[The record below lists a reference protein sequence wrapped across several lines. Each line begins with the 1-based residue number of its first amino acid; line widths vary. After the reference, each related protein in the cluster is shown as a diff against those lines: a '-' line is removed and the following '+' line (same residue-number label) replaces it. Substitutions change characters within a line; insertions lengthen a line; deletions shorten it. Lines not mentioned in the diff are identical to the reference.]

1 MTKVEKI
8 KYLVCEY
15 AKSFGIGSDEW
26 RNIYIK
32 QDRIVNKI
40 NRKWSKE
47 MICDLYY
54 KYVDGSKLIGEV
66 FNTLDCLD

>member
-26 RNIYIK
+26 RKIYIK
-32 QDRIVNKI
+32 QDRIVNK
-40 NRKWSKE
+40 NNSKWNKS
-47 MICDLYY
+47 MIDTLYDEY
-54 KYVDGSKLIGEV
+54 TNGSKLIGEV